1 MAIIVDTGPLY
12 ALADASD
19 KHHKE
24 VARLIAKTNEVLIV
38 PALVLPEVSYLMN
51 KYLSVEV
58 EIQLLRSIAA
68 GEAGLRLEGVTKAD
82 LGRAADVVAQYADA
96 RVGVVDASIVAVAER
111 LNIRK
116 ILTLDRRHF
125 ATFRPSHCSAFEVI
139 P

>member
-19 KHHKE
+19 KHHEE
-24 VARLIAKTNEVLIV
+24 VARLFAGTNEVLIV
-38 PALVLPEVSYLMN
+38 PALVLPEVSYLVN

-82 LGRAADVVAQYADA
+82 LGRAADVVAQYTDF

-111 LNIRK
+111 LNIRQV
-116 ILTLDRRHF
+116 LTLDRRHF
-125 ATFRPSHCSAFEVI
+125 AMFRPSHCSAFEVI